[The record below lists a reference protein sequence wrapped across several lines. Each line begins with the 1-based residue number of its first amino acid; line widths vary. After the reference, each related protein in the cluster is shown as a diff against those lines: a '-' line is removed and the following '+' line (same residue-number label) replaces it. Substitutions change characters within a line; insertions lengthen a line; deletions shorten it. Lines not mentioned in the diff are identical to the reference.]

1 MHMTK
6 SFPFVQKETFKALQ
20 MPYKGEE
27 ISMLILLPNSLGGL
41 DQLESELTSDFFK
54 QLKSKMHDRK
64 VKVAL
69 PKFRLE
75 CSKSLEEDF
84 QSLGM
89 NLVFRPSADFEGI
102 SDSKGLM
109 ISKIIHKAVLIVNEE
124 GSEAAA
130 ATAIVFI
137 RSLSLDP
144 EFIVDHPF
152 VFLIYNSKTDLIL
165 FMGKVVEL

>member
-75 CSKSLEEDF
+75 CYKSLEEDF

-89 NLVFRPSADFEGI
+89 NLAFRRSADFEGI
-102 SDSKGLM
+102 SEGIM